1 MSVALG
7 TTKAPVYTDLAE
19 CHDCYKCIRKCPV
32 KSIKVEKGQA
42 SILFDRCIYCGRCV
56 MSCPAHAKHY
66 RNDTEKVKLFLGDGR
81 KTVVSLAPSFVSE
94 FNDWKPEELIA
105 ALKKLG
111 FFAVS
116 ETALGADY
124 LSARSARDLMSGATP
139 CAAPGK
145 PSLMISSAC
154 PVIVEYIKLYK
165 PNLVPFISP
174 HASPLLT
181 HARFLRSRYEADKIA
196 VVFIGPC
203 FAKKHEA
210 DLYATEIDAAI
221 TFEELRD
228 WLNKEHITP
237 RTISPSTLAD
247 CVFEPR
253 RSAKGAFFPIENG
266 EITAFSAYI
275 KKAAEAEKGP
285 HINTLSASGFHA
297 VGDMLDG
304 FDPATLEAPLFLE
317 LLACP
322 GGCLNG
328 PGMSHATPGV
338 TRNVRLWDYARSADS
353 TLDTAA
359 LSLSPYID
367 AGYTLAPLPVSKHTE
382 REISEAL
389 LKVGRYSPADRLN
402 CASCGYDTCR
412 DFAIALLDGRAEKSM
427 CASHM
432 RELANKT
439 ANGLIKAIPS
449 GVVIVDRDLKIIDC
463 NEQFARLMGN
473 EAEEL
478 FTMMPGLVGADLTKI
493 SPFPQYFQTI
503 IDPSGPELAQIDVRS
518 GSKIFHLT
526 VFAVEKGIAAAG
538 VVEDITAPR
547 VRIETTVERAREII
561 KKNVSTVQQIA
572 FLLGENA
579 AESEAILNSIIESYT
594 VEEEDA

>member
-1 MSVALG
+1 MSAALG
-7 TTKAPVYTDLAE
+7 AAKAPVYTELAE

-66 RNDTEKVKLFLGDGR
+66 RNDVEKVKHLLAGGR
-81 KTVVSLAPSFVSE
+81 KVTVSLAPSFVSE
-94 FNDWKPEELIA
+94 FTDWKQEELIA

-111 FFAVS
+111 FAAVS
-116 ETALGADY
+116 ETALGADF
-124 LSARSARDLMSGATP
+124 LSARSARDLASLTERS
-139 CAAPGK
+139 AAAGSSP
-145 PSLMISSAC
+145 LMISSAC
-154 PVIVEYIKLYK
+154 PVIVDYIKLYK
-165 PNLVPFISP
+165 PLLAPFISP

-181 HARFLRSRYEADKIA
+181 HVRFLRSRYGAETA

-203 FAKKHEA
+203 IAKKREA
-210 DLYATEIDAAI
+210 DLYSEEIAAAI
-221 TFEELRD
+221 TFAELRE
-228 WLNKEHITP
+228 WLEKEHITP
-237 RTISPSTLAD
+237 KTISSSHPAPAD
-247 CVFEPR
+247 CAFEPR
-253 RSAKGAFFPIENG
+253 RSAKGAFFPLEGG

-275 KKAAEAEKGP
+275 AEAAAKEGAR
-285 HINTLSASGFHA
+285 INTISASGFHA
-297 VGDMLDG
+297 VGSLLEG
-304 FDPATLEAPLFLE
+304 FDPAALKEPMFLE
-317 LLACP
+317 LLSCP

-328 PGMSHATPGV
+328 PGMTGAAPGAI
-338 TRNVRLWDYARSADS
+338 RHMRLKNYAFSADD
-353 TLDTAA
+353 TLDAEA
-359 LSLSPYID
+359 LSHSPQID
-367 AGYTLAPLPVSKHTE
+367 AGYTLAPLSHSEHTE
-382 REISEAL
+382 SEITEAL
-389 LKVGRYSPADRLN
+389 LKVGRYSPVDRLN
-402 CASCGYDTCR
+402 CSSCGYDTCR
-412 DFAIALLDGRAEKSM
+412 DFAVALLDGKAEKSM
-427 CASHM
+427 CASYM
-432 RELANKT
+432 RELANRT

-449 GVVIVDRDLKIIDC
+449 GVVIVDREMKIIDC
-463 NEQFARLMGN
+463 NEQFARLMGS

-478 FTMMPGLVGADLTKI
+478 FAIMPGLEGADLAKI

-503 IDPSGPELAQIDVRS
+503 IDPAGPELAQTDVRN

-547 VRIETTVERAREII
+547 VRIETTVERARELI

-572 FLLGENA
+572 FLLGESA